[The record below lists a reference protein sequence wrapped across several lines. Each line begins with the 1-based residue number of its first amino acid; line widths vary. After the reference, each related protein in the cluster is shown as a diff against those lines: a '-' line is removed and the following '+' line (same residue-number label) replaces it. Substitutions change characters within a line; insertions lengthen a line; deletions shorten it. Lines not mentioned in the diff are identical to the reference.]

1 VEGTLFVCEQ
11 EPVLLEGH
19 PMPRACVFVLNRR
32 GLNNVVVELCQ
43 ASICQKEEDLIM
55 FRLENSA
62 GHSASE
68 AGHDSAAQVI
78 GLWLHADEE
87 DTREVNATIIQDVWR
102 KSRMLA
108 GQTAT
113 DLDMQQQAGVGAHNT
128 GLLLGG
134 NNVDAKVGGLNG

>member
-11 EPVLLEGH
+11 EPVLVDGH

-55 FRLENSA
+55 FRLENTV
-62 GHSASE
+62 GDPVSE
-68 AGHDSAAQVI
+68 AGLDSAAQVI

-102 KSRMLA
+102 KSRLLA
-108 GQTAT
+108 GQSAT
-113 DLDMQQQAGVGAHNT
+113 DLDVQQQSAMVAQT
-128 GLLLGG
+128 KGLLLGG
-134 NNVDAKVGGLNG
+134 NNVYAKESELNG